1 MNIEPLAPIQV
12 ISNYTNI
19 STASNNEV
27 VTNTKHINNDGYIR
41 IEEVD
46 YIRYDKN
53 GQLVKATPHATMDII
68 I

>member
-1 MNIEPLAPIQV
+1 MSIGAVSPIKV

-19 STASNNEV
+19 SIADNNEII
-27 VTNTKHINNDGYIR
+27 TNTKHIKDNGYIR

-53 GQLVKATPHATMDII
+53 GQLIKATPHATTDII